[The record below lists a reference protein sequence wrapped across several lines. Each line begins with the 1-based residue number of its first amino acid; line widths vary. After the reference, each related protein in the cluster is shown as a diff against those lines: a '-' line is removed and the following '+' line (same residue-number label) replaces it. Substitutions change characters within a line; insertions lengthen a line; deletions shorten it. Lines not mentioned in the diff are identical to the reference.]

1 MRPNEERIA
10 VALPR
15 KMSNEEIR
23 AFLQDAPRTGH
34 LATVRADGRPHVATI
49 WFVLDGDDVVFTT
62 WHASVKGRNLARTH
76 VAALSVDDP
85 RPPFAY
91 VALEGPVTIVD
102 QPEQGRQWATV
113 IGGRYMGEDRA
124 EAIGKRS
131 NIPGELVCRLHPASI
146 TAVRALTA

>member
-1 MRPNEERIA
+1 
-10 VALPR
+10 
-15 KMSNEEIR
+15 MSNEEIR

-85 RPPFAY
+85 RSPFAY

-102 QPEQGRQWATV
+102 DPEQGRHWATV

-124 EAIGKRS
+124 EEFGRR
-131 NIPGELVCRLHPASI
+131 NGIPGEVVCRLRPSHM
-146 TAVRALTA
+146 TGEHDVTG